1 MCHLLEAARRHVAKV
16 ALEDAKRRALPAQL
30 FGGYPQPHF
39 SSQGTRCS
47 WPRCPL
53 LLSAGWG
60 GDSDTA
66 GAGRAPCRRP
76 GPLLCLSGN
85 LYKRKR
91 MFPFKLTK
99 AETGAREAL

>member
-16 ALEDAKRRALPAQL
+16 ALEDAKRGALPAQL

-39 SSQGTRCS
+39 SPRGLSTRGLAVPCS
-47 WPRCPL
+47 CPR
-53 LLSAGWG
+53 
-60 GDSDTA
+60 A
-66 GAGRAPCRRP
+66 GAGAVARLEPAERPASAP
-76 GPLLCLSGN
+76 GPLLCLSRN
-85 LYKRKR
+85 LYKRKP